1 MTAQRL
7 PVVMAITGA
16 SGAVYSRRLLDCLV
30 QCGTDVHLVI
40 SPYGQ
45 RLLAD
50 ELDIHKATPEAIL
63 DRPSALVT
71 VHSYRDVGS
80 VLGSGSYLTG
90 GMVICPCSSNTLG
103 AVAAGLGDN
112 LINRAAA
119 VTLKEGRRLVVVHRE
134 MPMSRIELQNALRLN
149 EAGAVICPAAP
160 GFYLKPQSID
170 DLVDFVVGRVLDL
183 LAIPHSLNIRWRS
196 PADRS

>member
-1 MTAQRL
+1 MTTDRL
-7 PVVMAITGA
+7 PIVLAITGA
-16 SGAVYSRRLLDCLV
+16 SGAVYSRRLLDCMVECGIEVQLV
-30 QCGTDVHLVI
+30 V
-40 SPYGQ
+40 SPHGQ
-45 RLLAD
+45 RLLAE
-50 ELDIHKATPEAIL
+50 ELDIHKTTAEAIL
-63 DRPSALVT
+63 GRPSDRVT
-71 VHSYRDVGS
+71 LHSYRDVGS

-90 GMVICPCSSNTLG
+90 GMVICPCSSNTLA

-112 LINRAAA
+112 LINRSAA
-119 VTLKEGRRLVVVHRE
+119 VTLKEGRRLVVVNRE

-183 LAIPHSLNIRWRS
+183 LSIPHSLNIRWRS
-196 PADRS
+196 PADHS